1 MATIKKLKKSKIP
14 IVQIDKK
21 LEKYRGKVLFPAK
34 LAKANEILSKS
45 DLPKLP
51 E

>member
-1 MATIKKLKKSKIP
+1 MKTIEELNNSKVPIIP
-14 IVQIDKK
+14 IDKK
-21 LEKYRGKVLFPAK
+21 LEKYRGKVLFPEK

-45 DLPKLP
+45 KLPKQV